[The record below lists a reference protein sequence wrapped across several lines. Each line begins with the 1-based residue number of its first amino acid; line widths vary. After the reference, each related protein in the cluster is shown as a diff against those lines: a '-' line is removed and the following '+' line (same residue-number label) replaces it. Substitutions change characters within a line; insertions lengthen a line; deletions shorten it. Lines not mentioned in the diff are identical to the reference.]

1 MTQQENNGFEDAPNM
16 VAGEV
21 ESAQQIDRSA
31 ASSKRS
37 QMTKLLFAVALL
49 LFAGGWAYSNQ
60 NDFKAALGMKTDK
73 QFPGCTAGGSCCS
86 HAVSVAE
93 GGTGVCC
100 HEEKLAAEAAEEA
113 CCANLQKS
121 AMAAAL
127 LKGTESTSDEL
138 AEIAPNPPSAEDI
151 EAAKIEAAEEEL
163 TEEPAEAAAEQVVE
177 ETTEPAAT

>member
-1 MTQQENNGFEDAPNM
+1 MTQQENTGFEDAPNM

-21 ESAQQIDRSA
+21 ESAQQIDRTA
-31 ASSKRS
+31 VPSKRN
-37 QMTKLLFAVALL
+37 QMTKLLLAVALL
-49 LFAGGWAYSNQ
+49 LFAGGWGYSNQ

-100 HEEKLAAEAAEEA
+100 HEEKLAAEAEEEA

-127 LKGTESTSDEL
+127 LKGTESTNNE
-138 AEIAPNPPSAEDI
+138 AEIAPSSAS
-151 EAAKIEAAEEEL
+151 AADAEVTEEEL
-163 TEEPAEAAAEQVVE
+163 PDEPAEAAAEEVVE

>member
-31 ASSKRS
+31 APSKRN
-37 QMTKLLFAVALL
+37 QMTKLLLAVALL
-49 LFAGGWAYSNQ
+49 LFAGGWGYSNQ

-73 QFPGCTAGGSCCS
+73 QLPGCTAGGSCCS
-86 HAVSVAE
+86 HAVAVAE

-100 HEEKLAAEAAEEA
+100 HEAKAAAANAEEA

-127 LKGTESTSDEL
+127 LKGTESTSTGVTDV
-138 AEIAPNPPSAEDI
+138 APTPPDGDDI
-151 EAAKIEAAEEEL
+151 EAAEKRL
-163 TEEPAEAAAEQVVE
+163 TDDPAEAAAEEVVE